1 MPSVCTIRRASISER
16 ISASRRPSLVV
27 SIHIATAVC
36 VQLISEVRIG
46 TGVCWDGQHGCDDQ
60 IFGEPCYVHESTF
73 STDDLLLE
81 RTTTA
86 RIGYLVYAGD
96 GL

>member
-1 MPSVCTIRRASISER
+1 
-16 ISASRRPSLVV
+16 
-27 SIHIATAVC
+27 
-36 VQLISEVRIG
+36 
-46 TGVCWDGQHGCDDQ
+46 VCWDGQHGCDDQ